1 LILAAT
7 SCGVNLEVFDHRE
20 WRDQPIEPSTR
31 IGASARI
38 TTITHPPR
46 SRGVGVRMEAAMGS
60 SRPFRF
66 GVINERMQ
74 AADAWVRQ
82 ARETEKLGYSTFLIR
97 DHFVPDHFGDQ
108 FAPFSALMAAAN
120 VTRTMRVGT
129 LVIDNDYRHPVVL
142 AKEVATLDL
151 LSGGRFEVGLG
162 AGFLKTEYDKAGL
175 TFDPPGVRIS
185 RLTEALEVLKGLF
198 ADGPVTFHGQ
208 HYRIDELDGYPKPVQ
223 RPHPPIH
230 IGAGSK
236 RMLMLAGREANTVGL
251 LNSSTRTGTLV
262 DDPVERLADTLAQKL
277 AWVRD
282 GAGERFP
289 DIELSM
295 TMALEVTGDRRQA
308 AETLIRA
315 REWHTVT
322 VAQVLD
328 MPSIFI
334 GSIDE
339 ICEVME
345 ARRERFGISYY
356 VVPDRLRDS
365 LAPVVERLSGR

>member
-1 LILAAT
+1 
-7 SCGVNLEVFDHRE
+7 
-20 WRDQPIEPSTR
+20 
-31 IGASARI
+31 
-38 TTITHPPR
+38 
-46 SRGVGVRMEAAMGS
+46 MGS